1 LDNLLYRL
9 LALNPD
15 KRITVEEAMA
25 HPFFNS
31 IREEHPNGKE
41 G

>member
-1 LDNLLYRL
+1 M

-25 HPFFNS
+25 HPFFDS
-31 IREEHPNGKE
+31 IREEHPHDAK
-41 G
+41 

>member
-1 LDNLLYRL
+1 L

-25 HPFFNS
+25 HPFFDS
-31 IREEHPNGKE
+31 VRAEHLPENK
-41 G
+41 